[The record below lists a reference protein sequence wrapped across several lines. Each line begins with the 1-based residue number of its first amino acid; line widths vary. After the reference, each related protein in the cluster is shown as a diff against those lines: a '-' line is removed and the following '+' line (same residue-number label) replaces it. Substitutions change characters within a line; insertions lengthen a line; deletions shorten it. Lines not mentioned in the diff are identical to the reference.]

1 MKEKEKNEQYTIER
15 LKIDL
20 EASYYVFFEL
30 SQFQRKFRKY
40 FKFSILSKDCF
51 FMHFKTTKHGLR
63 IDILENNYFK
73 IQSTK
78 SIHTFEF
85 TAITSRELLEKIIK
99 HNLI

>member
-1 MKEKEKNEQYTIER
+1 MKDNKKNKEYTIER
-15 LKIDL
+15 LKVDL

-40 FKFSILSKDCF
+40 FKFSILSSTTF
-51 FMHFKTTKHGLR
+51 FIHLKATKHGLR

-78 SIHTFEF
+78 SIHTYEF

-99 HNLI
+99 HNLL